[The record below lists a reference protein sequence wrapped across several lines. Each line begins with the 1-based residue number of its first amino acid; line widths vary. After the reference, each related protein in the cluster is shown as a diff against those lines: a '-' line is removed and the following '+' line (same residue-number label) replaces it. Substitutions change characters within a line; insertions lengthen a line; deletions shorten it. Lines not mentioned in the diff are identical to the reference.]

1 MRMVEVEKHEPWEK
15 YWRVQVLLIRLFL
28 FVVGI
33 PEVT

>member
-1 MRMVEVEKHEPWEK
+1 MVEVEKHEPWEK